1 MSRGVTGNQTGN
13 QKVVPSGEVLRL
25 LRVIGEVSFNALLR
39 RLRRVWL
46 IFWDSEIVC
55 KRHYFSN
62 FAFNTKKYTLV
73 NTNIGTVANTKKDT

>member
-1 MSRGVTGNQTGN
+1 MLD
-13 QKVVPSGEVLRL
+13 VVRILSQPSPATSKEAVPLPDIAL
-25 LRVIGEVSFNALLR
+25 LRR

-62 FAFNTKKYTLV
+62 FAFNTKKHTLV
-73 NTNIGTVANTKKDT
+73 NTNISTIVNTKKST